1 MSLIKKNEDEI
12 KIEKTLKN
20 LDYLSELP
28 KFDILNNIFFEKSTS
43 LINHKKFSYSMSQLG
58 VDSNEYDENIYYIK
72 TNYLRLTKKYL
83 PEKNNSFANN
93 NSPNKNNE
101 NIQEKYEKDYILINP
116 PTDEEESS
124 NNNGKKIT
132 FSEICDYIFDLNSIL
147 LYEKETFIEEEGR
160 FPHLLLTS
168 YNLEYNTVSIKN
180 EINKITNG
188 LLEPM
193 EIRIIPKKEKNCI
206 YIILRLISVDEFDK
220 FNDCYNKFIITH
232 PDYDINF
239 DEKRILF
246 YRPIEQYYNEKFT
259 SYEKIKYQNN
269 DNFNDINGN
278 NILNNEDKKWYC
290 VVFRNIQKEISKNFI
305 TNTLKK
311 YIDSNQLKLIK
322 INCEDELF
330 EINKKFFC
338 AGVCKSLSFA
348 EKMCKIFNNK
358 DDIKCN
364 LHKYSSKVG
373 EHFKGFNEQKN
384 KGKEQNKIRQDIND
398 RNSNRIINHLNRR
411 SLEKD
416 IQNKKK
422 MKNIN
427 SIKEIM
433 KNSSNKFYQE
443 DDNNNNNNNFSL

>member
-72 TNYLRLTKKYL
+72 TNYLRLTKKFL
-83 PEKNNSFANN
+83 PEKNNSFNNSNSINN
-93 NSPNKNNE
+93 NF
-101 NIQEKYEKDYILINP
+101 QEKYEKDYILINP

-132 FSEICDYIFDLNSIL
+132 FSEICDFIFDLNSII
-147 LYEKETFIEEEGR
+147 LYEKENFIEEEGR

-168 YNLEYNTVSIKN
+168 YNLEYTTISIKN

-188 LLEPM
+188 LIEPM

-206 YIILRLISVDEFDK
+206 YIIIRLFSVDEFDK
-220 FNDCYNKFIITH
+220 FIECYNKFIINH
-232 PDYDINF
+232 QDYDLNF
-239 DEKRILF
+239 DEKRILY
-246 YRPIEQYYNEKFT
+246 YRPIEQYYNEKFS
-259 SYEKIKYQNN
+259 SYEKIINN
-269 DNFNDINGN
+269 NENN
-278 NILNNEDKKWYC
+278 NILNNDDKKWYC

-311 YIDSNQLKLIK
+311 FIDSNQLKLIK
-322 INCEDELF
+322 INSEDELF
-330 EINKKFFC
+330 EINKKFLC

-364 LHKYSSKVG
+364 LHKYCSKVG
-373 EHFKGFNEQKN
+373 EHFKGFDKKN
-384 KGKEQNKIRQDIND
+384 KTKEQNQKIRQDIND
-398 RNSNRIINHLNRR
+398 RNSNRIINNLNRR
-411 SLEKD
+411 SFEKD

-422 MKNIN
+422 IKNIN
-427 SIKEIM
+427 FIKEIM
-433 KNSSNKFYQE
+433 KNNNNNHNNNDDDD
-443 DDNNNNNNNFSL
+443 DDNNNNNFVV